1 MSHRLR
7 LLLIDDDNQFAQD
20 FSLLSEKI
28 FLVRHV
34 GGGQEGVRSLEQD
47 EPDAVLLDLRMG
59 EGWDGLQTLRHIRER
74 HPELPVVMVTD
85 HADAETAVKAMKLGA
100 VYYTSKKP
108 QMAALHTV
116 IERELQ
122 QVALKRLYLEENG
135 KRYGR
140 LIGDS
145 VQIKHIYE
153 QISRLA
159 RTGFSVLIN
168 GESGTGK
175 ELVAHEIHSR
185 SDRAGE
191 PFVAV
196 DSGAVPSGLFESEL
210 FGYERG
216 AFTGATGRH
225 RGRLELAGG
234 GTLFLDEIANL
245 PLEAQAKLL
254 RVLEE
259 RLYYRLGGEE
269 PLPLKARIIVA
280 TNRKLEEEV
289 TAGRFRQ
296 DLYYRLAGV
305 QVDLPSLRE
314 RRKDI
319 ALIAGYFLQ
328 KFRSESF
335 AHIHGFS
342 TAALRVLEAY
352 HWPGNVREL
361 RNVVEQS
368 MIYAHGPLIEEHD
381 IHLRPLSSSSATL
394 FADLLQ
400 RPYERAKEE
409 LITQFKAEY
418 LRVLLQRHQ
427 GNVTAAA
434 RESGIARSSLHR
446 MLAEL
451 GLRGR

>member
-7 LLLIDDDNQFAQD
+7 LLLIDDDKQFAED
-20 FSLLSEKI
+20 FSLLSQKI
-28 FLVRHV
+28 FLVAHAA
-34 GGGQEGVRSLEQD
+34 GGQEGLHALDRE

-59 EGWDGLQTLRHIRER
+59 EGWDGLQTLRRIREL
-74 HPELPVVMVTD
+74 HPEMPVVMVTD
-85 HADAETAVKAMKLGA
+85 HADPETAVTAMKLGA
-100 VYYTSKKP
+100 VYYTSKIP

-145 VQIKHIYE
+145 VEMKHIYE

-159 RTGFSVLIN
+159 RTGFSALIN

-175 ELVAHEIHSR
+175 ELAAHEIHSR

-210 FGYERG
+210 FGHERG

-225 RGRLELAGG
+225 RGRLELAGA

-269 PLPLKARIIVA
+269 PLPLKARLIVA
-280 TNRKLEEEV
+280 TNRKLEQEV

-305 QVDLPSLRE
+305 QIDLPPLRE

-328 KFRSESF
+328 KFRGEGS
-335 AHIHGFS
+335 ANIHGFS
-342 TAALRVLEAY
+342 AAALRVLEAY

-368 MIYAHGPLIEEHD
+368 LIYAHGPLIEEHD
-381 IHLRPLSSSSATL
+381 IHLRPLSSPNAGL
-394 FADLLQ
+394 FTDLLH
-400 RPYERAKEE
+400 RPYDQAKEA
-409 LITQFKAEY
+409 LTTQFKAEY
-418 LRVLLQRHQ
+418 LRALLQRHQ
-427 GNVTAAA
+427 GNITAAA

-446 MLAEL
+446 MMADL
-451 GLRGR
+451 GLRGC